1 MQLYWWNPILDNIE
15 KQNSMTRE
23 LHRSNGVPC
32 MVSGG
37 NSGSAAWILAHT
49 VLSKRAVVL
58 VGLDLS
64 YPPGTPL
71 EKTQYYKELRELF
84 EDRVSDAFIRVYN
97 PYLKET
103 WYADPAYY
111 WYRQTFLQMARQAS
125 CVTYNCTEGGTV
137 FGKGIKFLPLKDCC
151 IQLGCETSES

>member
-1 MQLYWWNPILDNIE
+1 
-15 KQNSMTRE
+15 
-23 LHRSNGVPC
+23 

-37 NSGSAAWILAHT
+37 NSGTAAWVLGHT
-49 VLSKRAVVL
+49 GLSKREVVL
-58 VGLDLS
+58 VGMDLS

-84 EDRVSDAFIRVYN
+84 GERVSDAFIEVYN

-111 WYRQTFLQMARQAS
+111 WYRQAFLQMARQAS

-137 FGKGIKFLPLKDCC
+137 FGKGINFMSLKNFF
-151 IQLGCETSES
+151 IQLGCEISES